1 MRINECYM
9 CGCPVYPGHG
19 STFVRNDSKIFRYCS
34 KKCRNLFR
42 KKVNPRRLKWSK
54 HFRRAHGRE
63 LNIDS
68 TFDFEKQRNTPI
80 KYDRELYSATIHAMK
95 RVSEIQQHR
104 QREFYF
110 KRMTVSL
117 KNRKMMIRRNLKKNL
132 DLVVAPVAKDR
143 AAIEAR
149 LEAAAMENVD
159 GQKIQNQTASVT
171 SKKRRKSNGDSMED
185 VTVDSN

>member
-1 MRINECYM
+1 M
-9 CGCPVYPGHG
+9 CGCPIYPGHG

-54 HFRRAHGRE
+54 HFRRTHGRE

-80 KYDRELYSATIHAMK
+80 KYDRELYSATIRAMK
-95 RVSEIQQHR
+95 RISEIQQAR
-104 QREFYF
+104 QRNFYF

-117 KNRKMMIRRNLKKNL
+117 KNRKMKIRRDLKKNL
-132 DLVVAPVAKDR
+132 DLVVAPVAKER
-143 AAIEAR
+143 AAIVQR
-149 LEAAAMENVD
+149 LEQVAMQDQTLESSNQPNKKMIKNDNVTMYD
-159 GQKIQNQTASVT
+159 
-171 SKKRRKSNGDSMED
+171 
-185 VTVDSN
+185 